1 MNRAFVPLTDAQRQ
15 ALRPLFLA
23 LSRRG
28 GAIMAQVFCDGI
40 HVVVLPDEVAVRVS
54 EATGVDYLPKIRSG
68 FQAFNDGVERDR
80 KGGAA

>member
-1 MNRAFVPLTDAQRQ
+1 MKRAFIPLTETQREK
-15 ALRPLFLA
+15 LRPMFVA
-23 LSRRG
+23 ISRRG
-28 GAIMAQVFCDGI
+28 GAVMAQIFPDGM

-68 FQAFNDGVERDR
+68 FQAFLDGVDRDR